1 MDIKIAYTIRKLVE
15 VQKEKSNRYKYL
27 ASHFTDKVNESCSFP
42 LKELERKK
50 AIIDEVN
57 NFIYGAL
64 GEQKVVKELE
74 NLSDEYFFNK

>member
-1 MDIKIAYTIRKLVE
+1 MKAV
-15 VQKEKSNRYKYL
+15 
-27 ASHFTDKVNESCSFP
+27 HFP

-74 NLSDEYFFNK
+74 NLSDEYFLINDFCLSFRKPIFNRQENDRDKINSN